1 MKIVFSIS
9 LIVAIATIS
18 LSFNQQA
25 HKMSNNSTT
34 EKVNFKSNN
43 QNVVGL
49 LCNTETKEKK
59 PAVVILGPI
68 CSVKE
73 QSPIQYATRLA
84 EKGFIALCFDARGYG
99 ESEGQPRQ
107 FESLKNKE
115 DDVKSAI
122 DFLVSRSDVD
132 ADKIFIVGIC
142 NGTNEMMQVSIDD
155 LRVKAIALV
164 SGNYLIKENMVHLLG
179 NEDIWQNH
187 LQRAK
192 IAKEKFEKTG
202 ETDYIK
208 IIDSR
213 GTEQLLP
220 PLPIYEWYH
229 PWENKAP
236 YFTYRGGWQNKV
248 TTMSEFETLNFDAL
262 TVSKK
267 MSKPTLLVHGEMSDG
282 GYEFAKQIFNSIPT
296 QNKKS
301 VWLNN
306 TVHFQF
312 YDDPRIIAQS
322 VNEISNW
329 FNQNNK

>member
-1 MKIVFSIS
+1 MNKLNFTV
-9 LIVAIATIS
+9 IVALAIITVS
-18 LSFNQQA
+18 CNQLNNKMVRNFN
-25 HKMSNNSTT
+25 T
-34 EKVNFKSNN
+34 EKIKFKSNN
-43 QNVVGL
+43 QNVAGL
-49 LCNTETKEKK
+49 LCNCESNEKK

-84 EKGFIALCFDARGYG
+84 EKGFVALCFDARSYG

-115 DDVKSAI
+115 EDVKSAI
-122 DFLVSRSDVD
+122 DYLISRNDID
-132 ADKIFIVGIC
+132 ADKIFILGIC

-155 LRVKAIALV
+155 KRVKAMALV

-179 NEDIWQNH
+179 NEKNWYNH
-187 LQRAK
+187 LQRSK

-202 ETDYIK
+202 QADYIK
-208 IIDSR
+208 IIDSV

-248 TTMSEFETLNFDAL
+248 TAMSEFETLNFDAL
-262 TVSKK
+262 DVSKK
-267 MSKPTLLVHGEMSDG
+267 TSKPTLLIHGEMSDG

-312 YDDPRIIAQS
+312 YDDPRVIAQS